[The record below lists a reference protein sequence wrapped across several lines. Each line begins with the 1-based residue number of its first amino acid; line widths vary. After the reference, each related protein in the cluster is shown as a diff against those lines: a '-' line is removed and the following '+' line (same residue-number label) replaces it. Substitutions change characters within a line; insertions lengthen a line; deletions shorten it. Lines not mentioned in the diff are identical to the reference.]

1 MRENFTQ
8 LLADL
13 PQATWDIKNT
23 VYEGDA
29 MLLEWAAEGGGN
41 RVDDGVDTFIFRDGL
56 IRLQTIRATL
66 APAR

>member
-29 MLLEWAAEGGGN
+29 MLLEWGAEGDGN